1 MSYFKIAWRNM
12 QERALASSLTG
23 LSMALGVAL
32 MVLVLVIHEVVVAQ
46 LSNDAQGYNFIVAGK
61 GSPYEIVLTTVF
73 HVGKPLYPIPWKY
86 YNKFVDGEFAQYTD
100 VAVPICL
107 GDSYPTADGQLFRVV
122 GTTPDMFDKLSYG
135 ADEQGNEKFYEFSS
149 GRNFKAD
156 QYFEGVIGSVA
167 ANRTGLK
174 VGDRFRPTHGMS
186 AEGDKHDEFKVVGI
200 LAPTG
205 TANDRAMFVNVEG
218 FLLLDGHARQAK
230 ADVITV
236 MLGDKSHRF
245 RANVTGE
252 ENKVLGAILGS
263 AVADATGLEL
273 GDKFGPTDA
282 LNRSGAKQN
291 EYEILGVLPPTN
303 AATDHSLLV
312 DPSVFQLLDDDET
325 PPSAAPAEPA
335 AVTKGPA
342 GQPAPLPLAQR
353 EVTSILVRCKADQ
366 MMAPMA
372 IDMGVNKGDDRTAQA
387 VAPVTVVERLQSSFL
402 APMRLILLV
411 LTVMIVIVAG
421 ISILVSIYN
430 SMSERSHD
438 IAVMRALGAS
448 RNAVMAVIL
457 VESILLSILGGIA
470 GLLLGHGVLALA
482 SPVVEYYT
490 GVTVRA
496 WSFSWQEMLLVPG
509 LVTFAALVGFLPALS
524 AYRTDV
530 AKTLGGAR

>member
-86 YNKFVDGEFAQYTD
+86 YQKFVDGEFAQYTD
-100 VAVPICL
+100 LAVPICL
-107 GDSYPTADGQLFRVV
+107 GDSYPTEDGQLFRVV
-122 GTTPDMFDKLSYG
+122 GTTPEMFDELSYG
-135 ADEQGNEKFYEFSS
+135 ADSAGNELKYEFSS
-149 GRNFKAD
+149 GRNFRKSHF
-156 QYFEGVIGSVA
+156 FEAVVGSVA

-174 VGDRFRPTHGMS
+174 VGDHFRPSHGIS
-186 AEGDKHDEFKVVGI
+186 AEGDKHDEFEVVGI
-200 LAPTG
+200 LSPTG
-205 TANDRAMFVNVEG
+205 TANDRALFVNVEG
-218 FLLLDGHARQAK
+218 FLLLDGHAR
-230 ADVITV
+230 AD
-236 MLGDKSHRF
+236 
-245 RANVTGE
+245 RAAEDPEPVVVE
-252 ENKVLGAILGS
+252 GA
-263 AVADATGLEL
+263 
-273 GDKFGPTDA
+273 
-282 LNRSGAKQN
+282 
-291 EYEILGVLPPTN
+291 PP
-303 AATDHSLLV
+303 
-312 DPSVFQLLDDDET
+312 
-325 PPSAAPAEPA
+325 
-335 AVTKGPA
+335 
-342 GQPAPLPLAQR
+342 GQPAPLPIAQR
-353 EVTSILVRCKADQ
+353 EVTSILVRCDPDQ

-372 IDMGVNKGDDRTAQA
+372 IDMGVNKGDDLTAQA